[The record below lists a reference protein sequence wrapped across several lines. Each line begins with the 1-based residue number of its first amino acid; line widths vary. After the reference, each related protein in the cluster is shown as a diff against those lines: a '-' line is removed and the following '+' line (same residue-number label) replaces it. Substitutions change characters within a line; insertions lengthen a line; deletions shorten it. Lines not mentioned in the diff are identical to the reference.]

1 MYQPTLH
8 RVFNNSL
15 RYRVSVAF
23 FYEVYI
29 NASIDKN
36 NVFRAEKEHFCSAV
50 YNQLIVSFFLGTNG
64 IRIQSNFDAA
74 VEPAELCREKT
85 GGVAKY
91 EKVVYGEHLVKKVL
105 NNFVL

>member
-23 FYEVYI
+23 FYEVCVHEQ
-29 NASIDKN
+29 K
-36 NVFRAEKEHFCSAV
+36 
-50 YNQLIVSFFLGTNG
+50 QLFLGKKSNMYVQLFITKSSFLFFLETNG
-64 IRIQSNFDAA
+64 ICIQSNFDAA

-91 EKVVYGEHLVKKVL
+91 EKVVYGEHLAKKVP